1 MDLSQFLD
9 AYTKSGHAL
18 LEAKS
23 YIDQNNVNQWLGM
36 FAPLQGGAI
45 PAPTG
50 PVEPGQ
56 SITDA
61 LATPGTPVKSQ
72 APPKQDKTQQPA
84 SVRYAPMEGGRGA
97 QPTPQSGVFDFIE
110 GEWNM
115 LVSAYD
121 ANPQA
126 AAAQATTDGVPT
138 DEDAQNPDPQTAA
151 QQEAADDAARVQA
164 SDELYADIEA
174 STPEGYPDEGA
185 YPPLKRL
192 VRQMLGFGGVGKLT
206 SAVTQGMT
214 LEEKLETAKEVVS
227 SAKKILSIGD
237 KLDKGMPLDAAD
249 KEFMEKCIR
258 MRGST
263 DKTHGVYLLGGDEC
277 GGDLA
282 AAGARITKRGHI
294 YGVKIGTSKSPLFKI
309 MNDVHTRGTNGE
321 KDYQDSEGKSLPFW
335 GGGDTA
341 RAASYRALM
350 GVLNE
355 FGPGMAQAWVKCGRQ
370 QPCEQLNK
378 EIKGMIDANKNNLD
392 VKLLLWGAQQM
403 HAGKIKE
410 EDMEFAGL
418 EVEGTVK
425 MLGQM
430 KEELGEVPDA
440 ATAMAWTIGKLLN
453 QWDAIVT
460 HPAFDGC
467 EWEVVGRGPTGNRP
481 DGSRINQDVQLKACS
496 GKSSDGI
503 LNSIRANSK
512 FDVRRDRGHHSG
524 DENTLGASMKVT
536 DGGTTIDTGKA
547 STSKIDGIPKENEPA
562 AQASRERHADYI
574 RQVAKKNKFPLPEDF
589 KEKAD
594 AYREKEKDAISTF
607 IGAVLVDGE
616 GTGVVLQDKLSSMG
630 YEEGAEWNA
639 MMKLAKK
646 AGKGDEAAIR
656 ELRVKVTNG
665 YRNAHK
671 SDPGMRYNMAI
682 EAGVTGMSTQAQGM
696 IVGDGQTGDTYMG
709 LESDVTGQA
718 ICAIIGI
725 GRDKPLD
732 MHVTQTGVNFKD
744 EEGNTLCSLNRRM
757 KEGSAN
763 SFFTVG
769 AKWAK
774 DQMTNLGQG
783 GPGEGEASRTESR
796 MEAEDF
802 VRLFQ
807 ELIQG
812 VNKVLPVQN

>member
-1 MDLSQFLD
+1 MELSEFLD
-9 AYTKSGHAL
+9 AYTKSGHVI
-18 LEAKS
+18 LEAKH
-23 YIDQNNVNQWLGM
+23 YIDQNNINDWLGM
-36 FAPLQGGAI
+36 FAPLQGGDI
-45 PAPTG
+45 PSPTG

-72 APPKQDKTQQPA
+72 APPKQDGTQQLP
-84 SVRYAPMEGGRGA
+84 SIRYAPMEGGSGA

-110 GEWNM
+110 TEWNI
-115 LVSAYD
+115 LVDAYV

-126 AAAQATTDGVPT
+126 AAAQVTTDGVPT

-151 QQEAADDAARVQA
+151 QQEAEDKVARLQA
-164 SDELYADIEA
+164 SDILYAEIEEA
-174 STPEGYPDEGA
+174 TPEGYPEEGA

-206 SAVTQGMT
+206 DAVTQGMT

-227 SAKKILSIGD
+227 SAKKILNIGD
-237 KLDKGMPLDAAD
+237 KLDKGLPLDAAD
-249 KEFMEKCIR
+249 KEFMQKCIR

-263 DKTHGVYLLGGDEC
+263 DKTKGIYLLGGDEC

-309 MNDVHTRGTNGE
+309 MSDVHTRGENGE
-321 KDYQDSEGKSLPFW
+321 KDYQDDDGQSLPFW

-355 FGPGMAQAWVKCGRQ
+355 FGPGMAQAWVGCGRQ
-370 QPCEQLNK
+370 QPCEELNA
-378 EIKGMIDANKNNLD
+378 EIKAMLDANKGNLD
-392 VKLLLWGAQQM
+392 VRLLLWGAKQM
-403 HAGKIKE
+403 HAGKIRE

-425 MLGQM
+425 MLEQM
-430 KEELGEVPDA
+430 KEELGDVPDA
-440 ATAMAWTIGKLLN
+440 ATALAWTIGKLLN

-460 HPAFDGC
+460 HPAFEGC
-467 EWEVVGRGPTGNRP
+467 EWEVVGRGPTGNQP
-481 DGSRINQDVQLKACS
+481 DGTRVNQDVQLKACAS
-496 GKSSDGI
+496 KSAGGI
-503 LNSIRANSK
+503 LDSLATESK
-512 FDVRRDRGHHSG
+512 FDVRGGRGHYSR
-524 DENTLGASMKVT
+524 DEDTIGASMKVT

-562 AQASRERHADYI
+562 AQAARERHADYI
-574 RQVAKKNKFPLPEDF
+574 RQVAEKNNFDLPTDF

-594 AYREKEKDAISTF
+594 AYREREKDAVSTF

-616 GTGVVLQDKLSSMG
+616 GTKSVLQAKLASVG
-630 YEEGAEWNA
+630 YKKGKEWNA

-646 AGKGDEAAIR
+646 AGKGDETAIR

-696 IVGDGQTGDTYMG
+696 IIGDGQTGETYIG

-718 ICAIIGI
+718 MCAIIGI
-725 GRDKPLD
+725 GRDEPLG

-744 EEGNTLCSLNRRM
+744 EEGNTLCSLNRRI
-757 KEGSAN
+757 KEGNPN

-769 AKWAK
+769 TQWAK
-774 DQMTNLGQG
+774 DQMTNLGEG
-783 GPGEGEASRTESR
+783 GPREGEPVGSESR
-796 MEAEDF
+796 REAEDF

-807 ELIQG
+807 ELVQR
-812 VNKVLPVQN
+812 VDKVLPVKN